1 MSEIEKIKSF
11 YKLLIVASLVVG
23 MLLIGYTI
31 VSRDIQKISTSQ
43 LYDTAINMKKLQLRN
58 MTELVMN
65 QLDSKI
71 NAYEKT
77 LLNDLSFIK
86 DSLKEAANIF
96 EVEEKEQIIHHVQ
109 LLSQEYYCLE
119 FTIWNQ
125 DNNQLEVAF
134 LNGDK
139 TRAF

>member
-1 MSEIEKIKSF
+1 MIEGVFNNVKQKARVSEIEKIKSF

-58 MTELVMN
+58 MTGLVMN
-65 QLDSKI
+65 QLDSII
-71 NAYEKT
+71 NRYEET
-77 LLNDLSFIK
+77 LLNDISFIK

-96 EVEEKEQIIHHVQ
+96 EVEEKMN
-109 LLSQEYYCLE
+109 S
-119 FTIWNQ
+119 
-125 DNNQLEVAF
+125 
-134 LNGDK
+134 
-139 TRAF
+139 